1 MKINFTKKEYLLLL
15 DILYMADWVLNAH
28 READEKEDTREYE
41 KLEQKILSYA
51 KKMGMEKYVDFDPE
65 YDMYFHSRF
74 FEETRR
80 AQEFIDEF
88 ENDCFWEEL
97 IDRLTRRDFLKSFSE
112 EEIKEMDPYT
122 RFERLLELSEKYS
135 DEFEKNGLKNLVVKK
150 AS

>member
-15 DILYMADWVLNAH
+15 DVLYMADWVLNAH

-65 YDMYFHSRF
+65 YNMYFHSRF

-97 IDRLTRRDFLKSFSE
+97 INRLTKRDFLKSFSE
-112 EEIKEMDPYT
+112 KEIKEMDPYT

-135 DEFEKNGLKNLVVKK
+135 DEFEKNGLKNILVKK

>member
-15 DILYMADWVLNAH
+15 DVLYMADWVLNAH

-51 KKMGMEKYVDFDPE
+51 KKMGVEKYVDFDPE

-97 IDRLTRRDFLKSFSE
+97 IDRLARRDFLKSFSE
-112 EEIKEMDPYT
+112 KEIKEMDPYT
-122 RFERLLELSEKYS
+122 RFERLLKLSEKYS
-135 DEFEKNGLKNLVVKK
+135 GEFEKNGLKNLVVKK

>member
-15 DILYMADWVLNAH
+15 DVLYMADWVLNAH

-112 EEIKEMDPYT
+112 KEIKEMDPYT
-122 RFERLLELSEKYS
+122 RFERLLKLSEKYS

>member
-15 DILYMADWVLNAH
+15 DVLYMADWVLNAH
-28 READEKEDTREYE
+28 KEADEKEDTREYE

-112 EEIKEMDPYT
+112 KEIKEMDPYT
-122 RFERLLELSEKYS
+122 RFERLLKLSEKYS

>member
-15 DILYMADWVLNAH
+15 DVLYMADWVLNAH

-65 YDMYFHSRF
+65 YNMYFHSRF
-74 FEETRR
+74 FEDTRR

-97 IDRLTRRDFLKSFSE
+97 INRLTKRDFLKSFSE
-112 EEIKEMDPYT
+112 KEIKEMDPYT

-135 DEFEKNGLKNLVVKK
+135 DEFEKNGLKNILVKK

>member
-28 READEKEDTREYE
+28 KEAEGKEDTREYE

-65 YDMYFHSRF
+65 YDMYCHSRF
-74 FEETRR
+74 FEESRR

-112 EEIKEMDPYT
+112 QEIKEMDPYT
-122 RFERLLELSEKYS
+122 RFERLLKLSEKYS